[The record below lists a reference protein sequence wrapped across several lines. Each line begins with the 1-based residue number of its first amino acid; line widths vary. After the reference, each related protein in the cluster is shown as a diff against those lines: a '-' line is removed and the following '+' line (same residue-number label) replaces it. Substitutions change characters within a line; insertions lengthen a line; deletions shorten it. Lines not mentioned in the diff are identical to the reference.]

1 MNLNEVLGKRV
12 LVAEKL
18 YGLSSQN
25 RNVKELKILELS
37 PSGNWVRVMNDNGGK
52 HWLHYLDIN
61 IIEVLSSLEPNPN
74 KTSK

>member
-12 LVAEKL
+12 LVAEKS

-25 RNVKELKILELS
+25 RDVKELKILELA
-37 PSGNWVRVMNDNGGK
+37 PTGNWVKVRNDDGRRY
-52 HWLHYLDIN
+52 WLHYLDIN
-61 IIEVLSSLEPNPN
+61 IIEVLSGLEPNPN